1 MRIRK
6 VPAGAFAAFCLL
18 AAAGGFGR
26 QQIPSYKQS
35 DKALHFITFFLITLC
50 FYWIIET
57 NRRRVLHLTLF
68 VCPLLLGVGSEVVQ
82 GLLPNDRQFDPWD
95 ILANAV
101 GSLSAIALCSWYH
114 KRMLERRRQAKLYHA
129 VPGEDNDE
137 VDLELGE
144 GTSGSRHGQ
153 ESGVIREGGEGGMSV
168 EEELDNWDENA
179 EDWDAD
185 EADGG
190 GGGASTAG
198 DAPNNNNKSK
208 GEAAEAAA
216 TAAAAGGHNHSDSG
230 AQATKKRDD

>member
-6 VPAGAFAAFCLL
+6 APAGAFAAICLL

-35 DKALHFITFFLITLC
+35 DKALHFIAFFLITLC
-50 FYWIIET
+50 FYWILDT

-101 GSLSAIALCSWYH
+101 GSLSAIALSSWYH

-144 GTSGSRHGQ
+144 GTSHAGGQ
-153 ESGVIREGGEGGMSV
+153 QSGIIREGGEGGMSV

-179 EDWDAD
+179 QDWDAD
-185 EADGG
+185 DAEATAGG
-190 GGGASTAG
+190 GGNGNVAAT
-198 DAPNNNNKSK
+198 NNTKSN
-208 GEAAEAAA
+208 GEVAEAAA
-216 TAAAAGGHNHSDSG
+216 TAAAAGGHDAG
-230 AQATKKRDD
+230 QATKKRDD

>member
-6 VPAGAFAAFCLL
+6 APAGGFAAIGLL

-95 ILANAV
+95 ILANAI
-101 GSLSAIALCSWYH
+101 GSISAIAVCSWYH

-144 GTSGSRHGQ
+144 GANSRGQ

-179 EDWDAD
+179 EDWDAE

-190 GGGASTAG
+190 GAG
-198 DAPNNNNKSK
+198 SSKSK
-208 GEAAEAAA
+208 GEVAEAAA
-216 TAAAAGGHNHSDSG
+216 TAAAADGHDHDVQKAS
-230 AQATKKRDD
+230 KKRDD